1 MIFELVSK
9 THSEPIDRVDLANIG
24 NQGAK
29 TYFMGRKQLSE
40 EQFDKMFEVKA
51 SPNKQ
56 AYVGKYDW
64 WKEESKNLDID
75 KE

>member
-9 THSEPIDRVDLANIG
+9 THAEPIDRVDLANIG
-24 NQGAK
+24 IQGAK

-56 AYVGKYDW
+56 EYVGKYDW

>member
-9 THSEPIDRVDLANIG
+9 THAEPIDRVDLANIG
-24 NQGAK
+24 IQGAK

-64 WKEESKNLDID
+64 WKEESKNLDIE

>member
-1 MIFELVSK
+1 
-9 THSEPIDRVDLANIG
+9 
-24 NQGAK
+24 
-29 TYFMGRKQLSE
+29 MGRKQLSE

-51 SPNKQ
+51 SSNKQ